1 MVAFRKDKWETLG
14 GIPVPSYHIGNI
26 EGEIPGKPPYT
37 RGIHEHMYKTRLW
50 TMRQYAGFS
59 SAKETNE
66 RFRLLLDRGQKGLS
80 VAFDLPTQ
88 LGLDADDPL
97 SEGEVGK
104 VGVSISTL
112 EDMRE
117 LLAGIPLDKV
127 STSMTINAPAMIL
140 LAMYAVVAEEQG
152 VSMDQISGT
161 IQNDILKEYIARG
174 TYVFPPGP
182 SMRLITDIFEYCS
195 EQIPK
200 WNTISISGYHIR
212 EAGSTAV
219 QELAFTISNALAYVE
234 SAIEKGLDIDQFA
247 PRLSFFFNCHN
258 DFLEEVS
265 KFRAARRLWYD
276 LMTERYNPKNPRSS
290 MLRFHTQV
298 AGVSLTAQQPLNNIS
313 RVTIQALA
321 AVCGGT
327 QSLHTNSYDEA
338 LGLPTEKSATVALRT
353 QQIIAEESGVADV
366 VDPFAGSYHIENL
379 TDEIY
384 AQTMNEILK
393 IESLGG
399 SMSAIEQGYQ
409 QQEIHTTAYRYF
421 NEIEKNSRKIVGVNH
436 GVLQEDIKVQPMKL
450 NPKVTEQ
457 QHHRLTANRNS
468 RNSEDVRTILTS
480 ITEACSTDENLFP
493 LVIQAVKLDATL
505 GEIMKAMKD
514 VFGTYMAPSGF

>member
-1 MVAFRKDKWETLG
+1 MVDMRKPSWETLG
-14 GIPVPSYHIGNI
+14 GLPIPAYHAPNESI
-26 EGEIPGKPPYT
+26 EKPGHPPYT
-37 RGIHEHMYKTRLW
+37 RGIHENMYRSRLW

-104 VGVSISTL
+104 VGVSISCL
-112 EDMRE
+112 QDMRDLFAE
-117 LLAGIPLDKV
+117 IPLDKV
-127 STSMTINAPAMIL
+127 STSMTINAPAMVL
-140 LAMYAVVAEEQG
+140 LAMYCVVAEEQG
-152 VSMDQISGT
+152 VSSEQISGT

-174 TYVFPPGP
+174 TYVFPPSH
-182 SMRLITDIFEYCS
+182 SMRLITDIFEYCAS
-195 EQIPK
+195 NIPK

-219 QELAFTISNALAYVE
+219 QELAFTLSNALAYVE
-234 SAIEKGLDIDQFA
+234 SACNKGLDVDTFA

-258 DFLEEVS
+258 DFLEEIS
-265 KFRAARRLWYD
+265 KFRAARRLWHD
-276 LMTERYNPKNPRSS
+276 LMVDRYAPRNPRSTQ
-290 MLRFHTQV
+290 LRFHTQV

-338 LGLPTEKSATVALRT
+338 LGLPTEESATIALRT

-366 VDPFAGSYHIENL
+366 VDPFAGSYHIEAL

-384 AQTMNEILK
+384 QKSKDEISK
-393 IESLGG
+393 IESMGG
-399 SMSAIEQGYQ
+399 ALKAIEQGYQ

-421 NEIEKNSRKIVGVNH
+421 NEIERGTRRIVGVNH
-436 GVLQEDIKVQPMKL
+436 GEMEEYIQIKPMKL
-450 NPKVTEQ
+450 NPEVTEHQLNRLNNLRQ
-457 QHHRLTANRNS
+457 QRDSNHVDGILS
-468 RNSEDVRTILTS
+468 R
-480 ITEACSTDENLFP
+480 ITEASRDGTNLFP
-493 LVIQAVKLDATL
+493 IVLEAVRANATL
-505 GEIMKAMKD
+505 GEIMLAMKD
-514 VFGTYMAPSGF
+514 VFGTYSAPSGF

>member
-1 MVAFRKDKWETLG
+1 MVAFRKDNWETLG
-14 GIPVPSYHIGNI
+14 GIAIPSYHVGDNG
-26 EGEIPGKPPYT
+26 GEIPGHPPYT

-117 LLAGIPLDKV
+117 LLAEIPLDKV
-127 STSMTINAPAMIL
+127 STSMTINAPAMVL

-195 EQIPK
+195 HQIPK

-276 LMTERYNPKNPRSS
+276 LMTKRYEPENPRSS

-399 SMSAIEQGYQ
+399 SMAAIEQGYQ

-436 GVLQEDIKVQPMKL
+436 GVLEEDIKVQPMKL

-457 QHHRLTANRNS
+457 QHQRLIETRSS
-468 RNSEDVRTILTS
+468 RDSDEVGKILSS
-480 ITEACSTDENLFP
+480 IAEACSTDENLFP
-493 LVIQAVKLDATL
+493 LVIQAVKADATL

>member
-1 MVAFRKDKWETLG
+1 MVAFRKDNWETLG
-14 GIPVPSYHIGNI
+14 GIAIPSYHVGDNG
-26 EGEIPGKPPYT
+26 GEIPGHPPYT

-117 LLAGIPLDKV
+117 LLAEIPLDKV
-127 STSMTINAPAMIL
+127 STSMTINAPAMVL

-195 EQIPK
+195 HQIPK

-276 LMTERYNPKNPRSS
+276 LMTKRYEPENPRSS

-399 SMSAIEQGYQ
+399 SMAAIEQGYQ

-436 GVLQEDIKVQPMKL
+436 GVLEEDIKVQPMKL

-457 QHHRLTANRNS
+457 QHQRLIETRSS
-468 RNSEDVRTILTS
+468 RDSDEVGEILSS
-480 ITEACSTDENLFP
+480 ISKACSTDENLFP
-493 LVIQAVKLDATL
+493 LVIQAVKADATL

>member
-1 MVAFRKDKWETLG
+1 MVAFRKDNWETLG
-14 GIPVPSYHIGNI
+14 GIAIPSYHVGDNG
-26 EGEIPGKPPYT
+26 GEIPGHPPYT

-117 LLAGIPLDKV
+117 LLAEIPLDKV
-127 STSMTINAPAMIL
+127 STSMTINAPAMVL

-195 EQIPK
+195 HQIPK

-276 LMTERYNPKNPRSS
+276 LMTKRYEPENPRSS

-399 SMSAIEQGYQ
+399 SMAAIEQGYQ

-436 GVLQEDIKVQPMKL
+436 GVLEEDIKVQPMKL

-457 QHHRLTANRNS
+457 QHQRLIETRSS
-468 RNSEDVRTILTS
+468 RDSDEVGKILSS
-480 ITEACSTDENLFP
+480 ISEACSTDENLFP
-493 LVIQAVKLDATL
+493 LVIQAVKADATL

>member
-1 MVAFRKDKWETLG
+1 MVAFRKDNWETLG
-14 GIPVPSYHIGNI
+14 GIAIPSYHVGDSG
-26 EGEIPGKPPYT
+26 GEIPGHPPYT

-117 LLAGIPLDKV
+117 LLAEIPLDKV
-127 STSMTINAPAMIL
+127 STSMTINAPAMVL

-174 TYVFPPGP
+174 TYVFPPGT

-195 EQIPK
+195 HQIPK

-276 LMTERYNPKNPRSS
+276 LMTKRYEPENPRSS

-399 SMSAIEQGYQ
+399 SMAAIEQGYQ

-436 GVLQEDIKVQPMKL
+436 GVLEEDIKVQPMKL

-457 QHHRLTANRNS
+457 QHQRLIETRSS
-468 RNSEDVRTILTS
+468 RDSDEVGKILSS
-480 ITEACSTDENLFP
+480 IAEACSTDENLFP
-493 LVIQAVKLDATL
+493 LVIQAVKADATL

>member
-1 MVAFRKDKWETLG
+1 MVELRKASWETLG
-14 GIPVPSYHIGNI
+14 GLPIPAYHAPY
-26 EGEIPGKPPYT
+26 EQSELPGQPPFT
-37 RGIHEHMYKTRLW
+37 RGIHENMYRTRLW

-59 SAKETNE
+59 SASETNE
-66 RFRLLLDRGQKGLS
+66 RFRLLLARGQKGLS

-104 VGVSISTL
+104 VGVSISCL
-112 EDMRE
+112 QDMRD
-117 LLAGIPLDKV
+117 LFADIPLDKV
-127 STSMTINAPAMIL
+127 STSMTINAPAMVL
-140 LAMYAVVAEEQG
+140 LAMYCVVAEEQG
-152 VSMDQISGT
+152 VSSDQISGT

-174 TYVFPPGP
+174 TYVFPPTH
-182 SMRLITDIFEYCS
+182 SMRLITDIFEYCATN
-195 EQIPK
+195 IPR

-219 QELAFTISNALAYVE
+219 QELAFTLSNALAYVD
-234 SAIEKGLDIDQFA
+234 SACEKGLDVDTFA
-247 PRLSFFFNCHN
+247 PRISFFFNCHN

-265 KFRAARRLWYD
+265 KFRAARRLWHD
-276 LMTERYNPKNPRSS
+276 LMVERYAPQNPRSTK
-290 MLRFHTQV
+290 LRFHTQV

-338 LGLPTEKSATVALRT
+338 LGLPTEQSATIALRT

-366 VDPFAGSYHIENL
+366 VDPFAGSYHIESL
-379 TDEIY
+379 TNTIYEESRKEID
-384 AQTMNEILK
+384 TIL
-393 IESLGG
+393 SMGG
-399 SMSAIEQGYQ
+399 ALKAIEQGYQ

-421 NEIEKNSRKIVGVNH
+421 NEIERGERRIVGVNH
-436 GVLQEDIKVQPMKL
+436 GTMDENIQIQPMKL
-450 NPKVTEQ
+450 DPKVT
-457 QHHRLTANRNS
+457 QHQHNRLDALRVNRDSNQIEMLL
-468 RNSEDVRTILTS
+468 RK
-480 ITEACSTDENLFP
+480 ITEASKEGENLFP
-493 LVIQAVKLDATL
+493 LVLDAVRENATL

-514 VFGTYMAPSGF
+514 VFGTYSAPSGF

>member
-1 MVAFRKDKWETLG
+1 MVAFRKDNWETLG
-14 GIPVPSYHIGNI
+14 GIAIPSYHIGGNG
-26 EGEIPGKPPYT
+26 GEIPGQPPYT

-117 LLAGIPLDKV
+117 LLAEIPLDKV
-127 STSMTINAPAMIL
+127 STSMTINAPAMVL

-195 EQIPK
+195 QQIPK

-276 LMTERYNPKNPRSS
+276 LMTNRYQPKNPRSS

-366 VDPFAGSYHIENL
+366 VDPFAGSYHIEYL

-384 AQTMNEILK
+384 AQTMNEIQK

-436 GVLQEDIKVQPMKL
+436 GVLEEDIKVQPMKL

-457 QHHRLTANRNS
+457 QHQRLIETRLSRDSDNVHR
-468 RNSEDVRTILTS
+468 ILSS
-480 ITEACSTDENLFP
+480 ISEACSTDDNLFP
-493 LVIQAVKLDATL
+493 LVIEAVKADATL

>member
-14 GIPVPSYHIGNI
+14 GIAIPSYHIGGNGK
-26 EGEIPGKPPYT
+26 ETPGQPPYT

-117 LLAGIPLDKV
+117 LLSEIPLDKV
-127 STSMTINAPAMIL
+127 STSMTINAPAMVL

-152 VSMDQISGT
+152 IPMDQISGT

-182 SMRLITDIFEYCS
+182 SMRLITDIFEFCS
-195 EQIPK
+195 LNIPK

-219 QELAFTISNALAYVE
+219 QELAFTVSNALAYVE
-234 SAIEKGLDIDQFA
+234 AAINKGLDVDQFA

-276 LMTERYNPKNPRSS
+276 LMTTRYTPKNPRSS

-366 VDPFAGSYHIENL
+366 VDPFAGSYHIEHL
-379 TDEIY
+379 TNQIY
-384 AQTMNEILK
+384 EQAMNEILK
-393 IESLGG
+393 IETLGG
-399 SMSAIEQGYQ
+399 SMTAIEQGYQ

-421 NEIEKNSRKIVGVNH
+421 NEIESNSRKIVGVNH
-436 GVLQEDIKVQPMKL
+436 GVLEENIKVQPMKL
-450 NPKVTEQ
+450 NPKVTEE
-457 QHHRLTANRNS
+457 QHMRLIETRSS
-468 RNSEDVRTILTS
+468 RDSEKVGALLSS
-480 ITEACSTDENLFP
+480 ISKACSTDENLFP
-493 LVIQAVKLDATL
+493 LVIQAVKANATL

>member
-1 MVAFRKDKWETLG
+1 MVELRKSTWETLG
-14 GIPVPSYHIGNI
+14 GLPIPAFHAPDESM
-26 EGEIPGKPPYT
+26 EKPGSPPYT
-37 RGIHEHMYKTRLW
+37 RGIHENMYRSRLW

-104 VGVSISTL
+104 VGVSISCL
-112 EDMRE
+112 QDMRD
-117 LLAGIPLDKV
+117 LFANIPLDKV
-127 STSMTINAPAMIL
+127 STSMTINAPAMVL
-140 LAMYAVVAEEQG
+140 LAMYCVVAEEQG
-152 VSMDQISGT
+152 VTSEKISGT

-174 TYVFPPGP
+174 TYVFPPLH

-195 EQIPK
+195 SNIPK

-219 QELAFTISNALAYVE
+219 QELAFTLSNALAYVD
-234 SAIEKGLDIDQFA
+234 SACKKGLEVDTFA

-258 DFLEEVS
+258 DFLEEIS
-265 KFRAARRLWYD
+265 KFRAARRLWHD
-276 LMTERYNPKNPRSS
+276 LMVDRYAPNNPRSTQ
-290 MLRFHTQV
+290 LRFHTQV
-298 AGVSLTAQQPLNNIS
+298 AGVSLTAQQPLNNVS

-338 LGLPTEKSATVALRT
+338 LGLPTEESATIALRT

-366 VDPFAGSYHIENL
+366 VDPFAGSYHIESL

-384 AQTMNEILK
+384 TRAKDEINKIDSMGGALK
-393 IESLGG
+393 
-399 SMSAIEQGYQ
+399 AIEQGYQ

-421 NEIEKNSRKIVGVNH
+421 NEIERGSRRIVGINH
-436 GVLQEDIKVQPMKL
+436 GTMDEYIQIKPMKL
-450 NPKVTEQ
+450 NPEVAQHQSDRLEQLRKNRDSSKV
-457 QHHRLTANRNS
+457 
-468 RNSEDVRTILTS
+468 DTILQS
-480 ITEACSTDENLFP
+480 ITKASKEGDNLFP
-493 LVIQAVKLDATL
+493 FVLEAVRADATL
-505 GEIMKAMKD
+505 GEIMQAMKE
-514 VFGTYMAPSGF
+514 VFGTYSAPSGF